1 MAAVT
6 VPATPAH
13 APAPAPTPT
22 TMLDAPTFLTKLETL
37 KSEKESLEQ
46 LLKQTEDKLGAIV
59 NKSKKGLFEQAP
71 SLQDHDTKLITK
83 ELLGNFAKDDRI
95 NEFINKNSKLLY
107 LYRRACDFFSMQ
119 IAKCAELHED
129 FITFYIPN
137 YIYTPETVDKIVV
150 IKTTP
155 VEHDKNDFIR
165 SCYRKPNIF
174 LQRKAKIEEFAKSG
188 EFKMISMYNQIFAT
202 LVHACIKDVWIKS
215 EHMQAIR
222 SYIKKERVLFGDND
236 IQKIT
241 AAIIYTDIIC
251 GIHTI
256 KPDVTINAKKE
267 FALKINTKT
276 DKITKDI
283 SAGTLTDIIID
294 IIKPP
299 VPTIAIKPTDKS
311 YANASTKI
319 PAEKQTGVTDDDLTH
334 LTFEIIVI
342 NDDIDP
348 TNISLS
354 DKFKFDNSKY
364 YNSRGDGNCG
374 FAAIAQIYVNMNDDG
389 TNNNI
394 TKKIQPLRDLLKDA
408 YTKFSKNN
416 ELKKEINPLFGE
428 EDNIKNGDFSDT
440 FAQYAEHINKN
451 GIFSTTDDFI
461 VMLKLLGDI
470 QFALLTTYK
479 DKCMLS
485 YNNIKVIDGVIPF
498 YYVFYNVNRN
508 HWQLMKHNNVRVWDK
523 DVERAKAVLKAIE

>member
-119 IAKCAELHED
+119 IAKCADLGEE
-129 FITFYIPN
+129 FITLYIPN
-137 YIYTPETVDKIVV
+137 YIYTPETVDKIDN

-299 VPTIAIKPTDKS
+299 VLNKKIDDILVS
-311 YANASTKI
+311 AS
-319 PAEKQTGVTDDDLTH
+319 PFKQPDEATLDMIDIFISLKKQD
-334 LTFEIIVI
+334 I
-342 NDDIDP
+342 NDNTINVKYKIIND
-348 TNISLS
+348 NANYYKSRS
-354 DKFKFDNSKY
+354 D
-364 YNSRGDGNCG
+364 GDCG
-374 FAAIAQIYVNMNDDG
+374 FSAIAQIYEGKDDSG
-389 TNNNI
+389 KDADITN
-394 TKKIQPLRDLLKDA
+394 KIQQLRALLKKA
-408 YTKFSKNN
+408 YTLMGTKSGVKAQ
-416 ELKKEINPLFGE
+416 LNPLY
-428 EDNIKNGDFSDT
+428 D
-440 FAQYAEHINKN
+440 EHIITINNSNREDMTFDKYA
-451 GIFSTTDDFI
+451 DFI
-461 VMLKLLGDI
+461 SHNGNWAIDEDFIIIMKLLGDLP
-470 QFALLTTYK
+470 F
-479 DKCMLS
+479 MLISEQNSDVVVS
-485 YNNIKVIDGVIPF
+485 YNNINVRNMSIPP
-498 YYVFYNVNRN
+498 YYIFYNVNLM
-508 HWQLMKHNNVRVWDK
+508 HWQLRKPDIKARNWGEDLAYAN
-523 DVERAKAVLKAIE
+523 AVLKAIE